1 MNCRITSPQLRSH
14 WDRKLVLTIIQS
26 VRRSW
31 PFCTAQWQKC
41 DDKFAIM
48 GGWSALTASSR
59 LYWLEHYIWL
69 QSGQP
74 RAAAVYTQWGLGNAN
89 IDNFRSRCTR
99 YRVCDAG
106 RAEGLAS
113 QPPSPG
119 VQGAGSKHMCV
130 GLPTAI
136 FSGHIC
142 QFQNTTTIMQV
153 WCLHLS
159 PPTYFSS
166 PARRMT
172 RRTDRWQ
179 ARNPERT
186 AGCRRH
192 PVRRQSG
199 DSSLPSW
206 SLS

>member
-1 MNCRITSPQLRSH
+1 MEEMAGTLH
-14 WDRKLVLTIIQS
+14 LAS
-26 VRRSW
+26 V
-31 PFCTAQWQKC
+31 
-41 DDKFAIM
+41 
-48 GGWSALTASSR
+48 WSAARRSR
-59 LYWLEHYIWL
+59 LY
-69 QSGQP
+69 S
-74 RAAAVYTQWGLGNAN
+74 VGNAN

-192 PVRRQSG
+192 PVRRQEIQVCRLGHFHSKEAAPDLG
-199 DSSLPSW
+199 AQSAPYDRQEHS
-206 SLS
+206 

>member
-1 MNCRITSPQLRSH
+1 MGQETSADHNTKCTTILAFLHCSMAEMRRQIRNHGWMVRPNRL
-14 WDRKLVLTIIQS
+14 LAPVLAGTLHLAS
-26 VRRSW
+26 V
-31 PFCTAQWQKC
+31 
-41 DDKFAIM
+41 
-48 GGWSALTASSR
+48 WSATRRSR
-59 LYWLEHYIWL
+59 LY
-69 QSGQP
+69 S
-74 RAAAVYTQWGLGNAN
+74 VGNAN